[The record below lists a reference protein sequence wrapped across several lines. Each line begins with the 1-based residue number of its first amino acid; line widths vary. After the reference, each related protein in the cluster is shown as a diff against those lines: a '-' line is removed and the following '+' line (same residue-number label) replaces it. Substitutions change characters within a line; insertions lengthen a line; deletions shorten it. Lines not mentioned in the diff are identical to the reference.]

1 MADAV
6 LYYRNGYDDA
16 PDQKTIAQLS
26 AGQKV
31 IFTFPDNTLETL
43 QFSYVNN
50 VVDIPV
56 PVSDGTR
63 KINKQ
68 ENGLRSIQLVI
79 NGRIKKPSAQNSLTT
94 NVTNLINMSKRQQVD
109 AVYPYGNVGIYAPSS
124 PEFSLDPNA
133 SASPDVPAT
142 KGYTITSWDL
152 GYTNPKVR
160 SYDFRVVL
168 SFGGTW

>member
-1 MADAV
+1 MANAI
-6 LYYRNGYDDA
+6 LYYRNGYSQSETVVASLPDA
-16 PDQKTIAQLS
+16 QQ
-26 AGQKV
+26 V
-31 IFTFPDNTLETL
+31 EFTFPDNTLETL
-43 QFSYVNN
+43 QFNYVNN

-68 ENGLRSIQLVI
+68 ENGLRSIQLII

-94 NVTNLINMSKRQQVD
+94 SITNLINMSKRLQVD

-133 SASPDVPAT
+133 SASPNVPAT

-160 SYDFRVVL
+160 SYEFRVVL

>member
-1 MADAV
+1 M
-6 LYYRNGYDDA
+6 Y
-16 PDQKTIAQLS
+16 
-26 AGQKV
+26 
-31 IFTFPDNTLETL
+31 L
-43 QFSYVNN
+43 QFSYVIN

-68 ENGLRSIQLVI
+68 ENGLRSKQLII
-79 NGRIKKPSAQNSLTT
+79 NGRIKKPSAQDSLTT
-94 NVTNLINMSKRQQVD
+94 NITNLINMSKRLLVD

-142 KGYTITSWDL
+142 IVKASASD
-152 GYTNPKVR
+152 P
-160 SYDFRVVL
+160 DVL
-168 SFGGTW
+168 

>member
-1 MADAV
+1 MADAI
-6 LYYRNGYDDA
+6 LYYRNGYGDA
-16 PDQKTIAQLS
+16 PNQKTIAQLS

-31 IFTFPDNTLETL
+31 IFAFPDNTLETL
-43 QFSYVNN
+43 QFNYVNN

-56 PVSDGTR
+56 PISDGTR

-68 ENGLRSIQLVI
+68 ENGLRSIQLII
-79 NGRIKKPSAQNSLTT
+79 NGRLKKPSAQDSLTT
-94 NVTNLINMSKRQQVD
+94 NVTNLINMSKRLQVD
-109 AVYPYGNVGIYAPSS
+109 AVYPYGNVGLYAPSS
-124 PEFSLDPNA
+124 PEFTLDPDANHP
-133 SASPDVPAT
+133 STPAT

-152 GYTNPKVR
+152 GYTSPKVK